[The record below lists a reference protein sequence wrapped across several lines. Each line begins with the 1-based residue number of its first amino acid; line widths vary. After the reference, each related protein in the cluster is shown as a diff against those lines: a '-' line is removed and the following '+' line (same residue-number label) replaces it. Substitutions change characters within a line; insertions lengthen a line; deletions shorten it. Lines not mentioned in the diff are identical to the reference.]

1 MISIAVQAQA
11 PARDASAVAVVGTA
25 VISGRVVS
33 EEDPDR
39 PIRLAKLELSSSALR
54 RELMLIS
61 DSDGRF
67 TFSRLP
73 AGRYTLS
80 VSKPGLSS
88 TVYGAKRP
96 GGAGVPIV
104 VADGEQMPI
113 IVRIARG
120 AVISGVI
127 RDTNGEPA
135 VGVRLQVL
143 AYAID
148 ATGARTLGIRVFSN
162 SGSGLM
168 QTDDRGAYRIY
179 GLAPGEYLIQASPTS
194 NGMGGRATSAAEIDW
209 AQRAIGAPGGIVGAP
224 PAPGQT
230 MTLAPIFFPGTPD
243 AAAAIAITLK
253 TGEER
258 TGVDFAIAF
267 VRTATLSGVI
277 RGSDGSPPKLVQ
289 ASLLR
294 QNARLVAGGTLPV
307 RPDTEGRFTISNVQP
322 GDYVLAARGSMQS
335 STDPA
340 PGPMAVAS
348 MPLWAMTEVTVNGQD
363 ISGLDLALAP
373 GFSLS
378 GKLVFDGANPPATA
392 DLGRIAVSVL
402 SQGPTSMGSPSVVAQ
417 ADGTFVIT
425 GMGPGEYR
433 LTANIP
439 AGSPAA
445 SVWVLKSSVVG
456 DVDTLDT
463 TVALRTDVGG
473 AVITFTDRPTELTGS
488 LLDTNGK
495 PALEYFMV
503 AFPVDRSLW
512 TPQSRRIRSVRPGN
526 TGSFRIRGLPPGD
539 YYVCAMTDVEP
550 NLLYTPAYLEPLIAA
565 STKLNL
571 TEGEKKVQDL
581 KIVR

>member
-1 MISIAVQAQA
+1 
-11 PARDASAVAVVGTA
+11 
-25 VISGRVVS
+25 
-33 EEDPDR
+33 
-39 PIRLAKLELSSSALR
+39 
-54 RELMLIS
+54 MLIS

-230 MTLAPIFFPGTPD
+230 MTLAPMFFPGTPD
-243 AAAAIAITLK
+243 AAAAIPITLK

-307 RPDTEGRFTISNVQP
+307 RPDADGRFTISNVQP